1 MKKLFNKKC
10 SKTCKVHELATHNT
24 CLFCEAMRKSPYL
37 DDEIKQKSDE
47 EIKIIQQR
55 VLIELEIGDTR
66 EKDNFLKK
74 KMT

>member
-10 SKTCKVHELATHNT
+10 SKTCQVHKLVTHNS

-55 VLIELEIGDTR
+55 VLIELEIGCTS
-66 EKDNFLKK
+66 EKDNWLK